1 MDYLKEFTAKIQSL
15 DRSRSPYE
23 VFKDFLTL
31 SAYSLAQPFYRSEE
45 IELKY
50 IHIKQ
55 IHKRASRRISKTA
68 CFFSICT

>member
-31 SAYSLAQPFYRSEE
+31 SAYSLAQTFY
-45 IELKY
+45 
-50 IHIKQ
+50 HKQ
-55 IHKRASRRISKTA
+55 
-68 CFFSICT
+68 